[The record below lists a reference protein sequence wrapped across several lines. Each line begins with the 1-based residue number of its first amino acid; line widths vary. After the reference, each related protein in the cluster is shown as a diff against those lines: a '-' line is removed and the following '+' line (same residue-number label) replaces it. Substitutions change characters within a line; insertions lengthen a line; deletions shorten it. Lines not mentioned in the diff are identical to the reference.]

1 MDKEFKVFYGTEAA
15 TKEQLD
21 AIEQIVVEQEVG
33 RAWEARIKIPVCIAE
48 DGSWDSEN
56 EPAYAEFERVR
67 IEAKIGDGAFV
78 PLIDGRIVEQQ
89 PDLNASPGLS
99 AVTLIVH
106 DDTTLLHRDV
116 GSEPYTGTDSDI
128 ARTIL
133 SDAALGGN
141 VEVEDVSAGADGEA
155 VTNRSGTRMQML
167 REIMTRN
174 PGFHAYVQPG
184 TEVGTSDVF
193 FKKLPTE
200 PDAALPTMYLSGPD
214 QNITGFSIQRNSARA
229 ATVEGSHLSMSDK
242 SVTSVT
248 SSHADAVPTAGETS
262 TGGTPADTRVRRL
275 DPGIGDHTDLNEA
288 AIGAAEES
296 GYTLSSDG
304 SVIPA
309 CYSAVLSPYKMVSVR
324 LSNSRYSG
332 GYVIFKVTHT
342 LGISEYTQSFSVR
355 GNAVAPEADA
365 SASLP
370 QPSAGIAA
378 AFSFN
383 IQVDI
388 F

>member
-1 MDKEFKVFYGTEAA
+1 MEKEFKVFYGTTAA

-56 EPAYAEFERVR
+56 EPAYAEFARVR
-67 IEAKIGDGAFV
+67 VEVKIGEGEFV

-99 AVTLIVH
+99 AITLVVH
-106 DDTTLLHRDV
+106 DDTTLLHRDE

-128 ARTIL
+128 AMTIL
-133 SDAALGGN
+133 SDAELGGI
-141 VEVEDVSAGADGEA
+141 VEVEATTAGADTEA
-155 VTNRSGTRMQML
+155 VTNRNGTRMQML

-184 TEVGTSDVF
+184 ADVSTSDAF

-200 PDAALPTMYLSGPD
+200 PDASLPTMFMSGSD
-214 QNITGFSIQRNSARA
+214 QNIGSFSIQRNSARA
-229 ATVEGSHLSMSDK
+229 ATVEASHLSMSDK
-242 SVTSVT
+242 SVTNAT
-248 SSHADAVPTAGETS
+248 ASHADAPPTAGETS
-262 TGGTPADTRVRRL
+262 TGGTAIDTRVRRL
-275 DPGIGDHTDLNEA
+275 DPGVGDHADLNEA
-288 AIGAAEES
+288 AAGAADES
-296 GYTLSSDG
+296 SYTLSAEG
-304 SVIPA
+304 SVIPS
-309 CYSAVLSPYKMVSVR
+309 CYSAVLSPYRMVSVR
-324 LSNSRYSG
+324 LSNSRYSSD
-332 GYVIFKVTHT
+332 YVIYKVVHT

-355 GNAVAPEADA
+355 GNAVAPEASA

-370 QPSAGIAA
+370 SASAA
-378 AFSFN
+378 LAFSFN
-383 IQVDI
+383 VQVDI

>member
-1 MDKEFKVFYGTEAA
+1 MDKEFKVFYGTEPA

-48 DGSWDSEN
+48 DGSWHGEN
-56 EPAYAEFERVR
+56 EPAYAEFARVR
-67 IEAKIGDGAFV
+67 IEVKIGDGEFV

-106 DDTTLLHRDV
+106 DDTTLLHRDE

-133 SDAALGGN
+133 TDAALGGN
-141 VEVEDVSAGADGEA
+141 VEVEETTPGADSEA

-174 PGFHAYVQPG
+174 PGFYAYVQPG
-184 TEVGTSDVF
+184 ATVGTSDAF

-214 QNITGFSIQRNSARA
+214 QNITGFSIQRNSNRA
-229 ATVEGSHLSMSDK
+229 STVEGSHLSTSDK
-242 SVTSVT
+242 SVTNAS
-248 SSHADAVPTAGETS
+248 SSHADTPPAAGETS
-262 TGGTPADTRVRRL
+262 TGGTPSDTRVRRL
-275 DPGIGDHTDLNEA
+275 SPGIGDHADLNQA
-288 AIGAAEES
+288 AAGAAEES
-296 GYTLSSDG
+296 AYTLSSEG

-309 CYSAVLSPYKMVSVR
+309 CYSAVLSPYRMVSVR
-324 LSNSRYSG
+324 VSNSRYSG

-355 GNAVAPEADA
+355 GNGVSPEKDA
-365 SASLP
+365 SASVP
-370 QPSAGIAA
+370 AA
-378 AFSFN
+378 AASASASFN
-383 IQVDI
+383 VQVSI